1 MYLKRQFT
9 YYLLPIAVLVLLIAC
24 TGSDNPVGN
33 SEIPQPQEFYI
44 ISIFPNPTD
53 TLTTLKV
60 GLADSAFVRLYV
72 QNPVGKKLYTV
83 IEDTLAAG
91 MYTREWDLSSDAG
104 KKLRNGLYFL
114 TLEIPAKNFRQ
125 SKIIECR

>member
-1 MYLKRQFT
+1 MKRQSK
-9 YYLLPIAVLVLLIAC
+9 YYFLPVAALALLLAC

-33 SEIPQPQEFYI
+33 SEIPEPQEFHI

-53 TLTTLKV
+53 TLTTLKIS
-60 GLADSAFVRLYV
+60 LADSAFIRLYI

-83 IEDTLAAG
+83 IEDTLVAG
-91 MYTREWDLSSDAG
+91 VYTREWDLGSDAG

-114 TLEIPAKNFRQ
+114 TLEVPAKNIRQ
-125 SKIIECR
+125 SKVVEIH